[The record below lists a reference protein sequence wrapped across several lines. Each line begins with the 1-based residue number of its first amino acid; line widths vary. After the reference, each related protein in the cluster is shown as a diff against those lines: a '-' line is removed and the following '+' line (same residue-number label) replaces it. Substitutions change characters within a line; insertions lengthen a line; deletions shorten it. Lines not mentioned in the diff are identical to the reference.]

1 MGKTL
6 IAYFSRKDYNYVSG
20 QIRYLSKGNT
30 EVVAKKLQD
39 MIGGDL
45 FEIKPITPYAADY
58 HTCIEQAKQDLRAG
72 KRPPIH
78 HPLPNLDA
86 YDTIYIGYPNYWG
99 TMPVHVFTFLEQFNL
114 NQKTIKP
121 FCTHEGSGM
130 GHSEADLKQI
140 CQGANVTKGLALVG
154 STVSNCDGLLRH
166 WI

>member
-72 KRPPIH
+72 ERCP
-78 HPLPNLDA
+78 
-86 YDTIYIGYPNYWG
+86 
-99 TMPVHVFTFLEQFNL
+99 FTFLPSL
-114 NQKTIKP
+114 NNSI
-121 FCTHEGSGM
+121 
-130 GHSEADLKQI
+130 
-140 CQGANVTKGLALVG
+140 
-154 STVSNCDGLLRH
+154 
-166 WI
+166 